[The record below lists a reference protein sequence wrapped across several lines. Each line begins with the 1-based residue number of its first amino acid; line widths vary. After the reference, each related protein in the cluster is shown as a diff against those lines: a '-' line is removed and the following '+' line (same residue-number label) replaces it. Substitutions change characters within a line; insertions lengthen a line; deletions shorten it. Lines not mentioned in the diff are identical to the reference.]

1 MLKLLQ
7 DERSKYLNSG
17 RITWMICFISKSFFA
32 NQIAGL
38 LEHQLD
44 GFGLTYPALPEFG
57 SKCWKS
63 CDGSDGA

>member
-1 MLKLLQ
+1 
-7 DERSKYLNSG
+7 
-17 RITWMICFISKSFFA
+17 MICFISKSFFA

-63 CDGSDGA
+63 CDGSGGA